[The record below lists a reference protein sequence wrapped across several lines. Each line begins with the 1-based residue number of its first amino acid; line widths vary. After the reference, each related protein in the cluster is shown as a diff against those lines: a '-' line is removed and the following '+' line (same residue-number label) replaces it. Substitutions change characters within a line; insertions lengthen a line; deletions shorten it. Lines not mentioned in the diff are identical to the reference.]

1 MTSWRSIHVLAW
13 GCSKYLKFPI
23 STQPLKL
30 SSFGTKKLQRWT
42 ISSFWHY
49 RGHLLIRLSTTLD
62 RDHHNEVVNITA
74 SRTMSNLWISFFFY
88 LIPWLRLVSQSQR
101 NISKFCDIV
110 RLETLPSF
118 FYLCKSFFSPSWP
131 YKVWR
136 WQINK
141 DRWETSWR
149 GSERVQTKTISQT
162 NSSNYRLEMWG
173 VL

>member
-49 RGHLLIRLSTTLD
+49 RGHLLIWLITRLETSPNKED
-62 RDHHNEVVNITA
+62 NVKFMNI
-74 SRTMSNLWISFFFY
+74 FFLY
-88 LIPWLRLVSQSQR
+88 LIPWLRLVSQSHR
-101 NISKFCDIV
+101 NIGKFCDIV